1 MPDDAQ
7 PEPLHESAVTYRSS
21 AVPTPELIDELYRE
35 EVRDA
40 RRMKPEQKLLAGEEL
55 FYYASSITLLGIQNQ
70 FPEADEKERRRI
82 LEERL
87 KLLDKMEGRG

>member
-1 MPDDAQ
+1 MPEDAKADS
-7 PEPLHESAVTYRSS
+7 LHEKGALYRSS

-40 RRMKPEQKLLAGEEL
+40 RRMPPERKLLAGEEL
-55 FYYASSITLLGIQNQ
+55 FYYACSITLAGIQNQ
-70 FPEADEKERRRI
+70 FPDADEPERRRI

-87 KLLDKMEGRG
+87 RLGERLEGRT